1 MHHLL
6 QRPHECNTHCN
17 RHYTFYLH
25 ASPHLSTPKRSQN
38 APQRLRFALRALRH
52 RNFRLFTVGQSVSM
66 VGAWM
71 QQVAM
76 GWLVYRLTNSAFL
89 LGLVAFASQS
99 PVFFLGP
106 FAGVIADRANRH
118 RVVIVMQAAMMLQ
131 ASVLAF
137 LVFTGRIQY
146 WHVLVLSGFFGI
158 INAFEIPARQAF
170 LLEMVKSREDL
181 PNAIALNS
189 SIFNGARLIG
199 PAIAGF
205 VIAAFGE
212 SVAFISNAVSY
223 LAVLI
228 ALFAMQIEPRER
240 KQIRGRVLASL
251 RAGFRYG
258 FGFLP
263 IRVVLNL
270 VAAAALFGVPFTV
283 LLPVLAVETLHGDA
297 RTLGFLMSATGV
309 GALSGALYLAARTS
323 VRGLSK
329 VIAFSATLFGAALVV
344 LGLSGTL
351 WLSLITLAVAG
362 FGMMV
367 LMAASNTFLQT
378 VADEDKRGRVVSM
391 YTMSYI
397 GMAPF
402 GSLLA
407 GAIAQR
413 IAAPFTIA
421 VGGVTVMIASGLF
434 ARHIPQFRELV
445 RPIYRELGIIPEV
458 ASGIQAAT
466 QLTSSPEEH

>member
-1 MHHLL
+1 L
-6 QRPHECNTHCN
+6 NN
-17 RHYTFYLH
+17 
-25 ASPHLSTPKRSQN
+25 
-38 APQRLRFALRALRH
+38 PQESGGGAHRLRFALRALRH
-52 RNFRLFTVGQSVSM
+52 RNFRLFTYGQSISVIGS
-66 VGAWM
+66 WM

-76 GWLVYRLTNSAFL
+76 GWLVYRLTNSALL

-106 FAGVIADRANRH
+106 IAGVIADRANRH
-118 RVVIVMQAAMMLQ
+118 RVIIAMQTLMMLE
-131 ASVLAF
+131 SGVLAY
-137 LVFTGRIQY
+137 LVVTGKVEY
-146 WHVLVLSGFFGI
+146 WHVLALSTVFGI
-158 INAFEIPARQAF
+158 VNAFEIPARQAF

-189 SIFNGARLIG
+189 SMFNGARLIG

-205 VIAAFGE
+205 IIAAFGE
-212 SVAFISNAVSY
+212 SVAFIINAVSF

-228 ALFAMQIEPRER
+228 ALFAMRVEPRER
-240 KQIRGRVLASL
+240 KQIRGKVFSSL
-251 RAGFRYG
+251 RAGFTYG

-263 IRVVLNL
+263 IRMVLNL

-283 LLPVLAVETLHGDA
+283 LLPVFAVEVLGGDA

-309 GALSGALYLAARTS
+309 GALSGALYLAARPN
-323 VRGLSK
+323 VRGLST
-329 VIAFSATLFGAALVV
+329 VITAAAFLFGASLVAFGFSRSLV
-344 LGLSGTL
+344 
-351 WLSLITLAVAG
+351 LSLGALAFAG

-378 VADEDKRGRVVSM
+378 VADDDKRGRIVSM
-391 YTMSYI
+391 YTMAYI
-397 GMAPF
+397 GTAPF
-402 GSLLA
+402 GSLMA

-413 IAAPFTIA
+413 TGAPLAIAL
-421 VGGVTVMIASGLF
+421 GGMTVIVAAGLF
-434 ARHIPQFRELV
+434 AYLIPQFRELV

-458 ASGIQAAT
+458 ATGIQAAT

>member
-1 MHHLL
+1 
-6 QRPHECNTHCN
+6 
-17 RHYTFYLH
+17 
-25 ASPHLSTPKRSQN
+25 
-38 APQRLRFALRALRH
+38 LRH
-52 RNFRLFTVGQSVSM
+52 RNFRLFTVGQSISLI
-66 VGAWM
+66 GAWM

-106 FAGVIADRANRH
+106 FAGVIADRGNRH
-118 RVVIVMQAAMMLQ
+118 RVVIIMQALMMLQ
-131 ASVLAF
+131 ASVLAA
-137 LVFTGRIQY
+137 LVLTGRVEY
-146 WHVLVLSGFFGI
+146 WQVLLLSVFFGI

-212 SVAFISNAVSY
+212 SVAFIINAVSY
-223 LAVLI
+223 TAVLV
-228 ALFAMQIEPRER
+228 ALFAMRIEPRVA
-240 KQIRGRVLASL
+240 KQIRGRVFASL
-251 RAGFRYG
+251 RAGFKYG
-258 FGFLP
+258 LGFLP
-263 IRVVLNL
+263 IRIVLNL

-309 GALSGALYLAARTS
+309 GALSGALYLAARPS

-329 VIAFSATLFGAALVV
+329 VISWCATLFGAALVA
-344 LGLSGTL
+344 LGFSRTL
-351 WLSLITLAVAG
+351 WLSLVTLAVAG

-378 VADEDKRGRVVSM
+378 VADDDKRGRIVSM
-391 YTMSYI
+391 YTMAYI
-397 GMAPF
+397 GLAPF
-402 GSLLA
+402 GSLMA

-421 VGGVTVMIASGLF
+421 LGGITVIVAAGLF
-434 ARHIPQFRELV
+434 AYHIPLFRELV

-466 QLTSSPEEH
+466 QLTSTPEEH

>member
-1 MHHLL
+1 MT
-6 QRPHECNTHCN
+6 R
-17 RHYTFYLH
+17 
-25 ASPHLSTPKRSQN
+25 LS
-38 APQRLRFALRALRH
+38 FALRALRH
-52 RNFRLFTVGQSVSM
+52 RNFRLFTAGQSISLI
-66 VGAWM
+66 GAWM

-89 LGLVAFASQS
+89 LGLVSFAAAS

-118 RVVIVMQAAMMLQ
+118 RVIIAMQALMMLQ
-131 ASVLAF
+131 AAALAY
-137 LVFTGRIQY
+137 LVFTNRVEY
-146 WHVLVLSGFFGI
+146 WHVLALSVFFGV
-158 INAFEIPARQAF
+158 INAFEIPVRQAF

-189 SIFNGARLIG
+189 SMFNGARLIG

-205 VIAAFGE
+205 IIAAFGE
-212 SVAFISNAVSY
+212 STAFILNAVSY

-228 ALFAMQIEPRER
+228 ALFAMRVEKRE
-240 KQIRGRVLASL
+240 KKAIRGRVFSSL
-251 RAGFRYG
+251 RAGFEYG
-258 FGFLP
+258 LGFLP

-283 LLPVLAVETLHGDA
+283 LLPVFAVDVLHGDA

-309 GALSGALYLAARTS
+309 GALSGALYLAARES

-329 VIAFSATLFGAALVV
+329 VIAACATLFGASLVFF
-344 LGLSGTL
+344 GLSRVL
-351 WLSLITLAVAG
+351 WISMLALAIGG

-378 VADEDKRGRVVSM
+378 VADDDKRGRIVSM

-397 GMAPF
+397 GLSPF
-402 GSLLA
+402 GSLMA
-407 GAIAQR
+407 GALAQVVT
-413 IAAPFTIA
+413 APFTIA
-421 VGGVTVMIASGLF
+421 FGGIVTVIAAGLF
-434 ARHIPQFRELV
+434 ALQIPQFRELV

-458 ASGIQAAT
+458 ATGIQAAT